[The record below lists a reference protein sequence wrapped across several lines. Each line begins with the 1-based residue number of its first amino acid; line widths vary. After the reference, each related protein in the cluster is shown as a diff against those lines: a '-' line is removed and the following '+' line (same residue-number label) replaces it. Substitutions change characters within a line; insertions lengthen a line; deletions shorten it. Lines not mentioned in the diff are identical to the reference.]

1 MTDDERWWTRVVQR
15 RRELGGEGK
24 VLVGKAYEL
33 HWTLG
38 QLLVIEEE
46 AEEVPTKLSM
56 TAWWWWWWM
65 AVRKGDNPTIEK
77 GEEAVRPMRD
87 H

>member
-1 MTDDERWWTRVVQR
+1 
-15 RRELGGEGK
+15 
-24 VLVGKAYEL
+24 
-33 HWTLG
+33 LG

-46 AEEVPTKLSM
+46 AEEVPMKLSM
-56 TAWWWWWWM
+56 TAWWWWWM

-77 GEEAVRPMRD
+77 GEEAVRPVRD